1 MKQRWIV
8 LGMFFFWSMA
18 VVLASHSAHAQDIKA
33 RFRDRLPEINQL
45 KADGIVGE
53 NNQGYLAF
61 VGGRR
66 EKADVVA
73 AENADRKTVYESIAA
88 SQGTTA
94 DLVGR
99 RRAIQI
105 AKIAAPGEWLQDEAG
120 KWYRK

>member
-8 LGMFFFWSMA
+8 LGIFFFWSMA
-18 VVLASHSAHAQDIKA
+18 IVLASHSANAQDIKA
-33 RFRDRLPEINQL
+33 RFRDRLPEISQL
-45 KADGIVGE
+45 KASGIVGE
-53 NNQGYLAF
+53 NNQGFLEF

-105 AKIAAPGEWLQDEAG
+105 STIAGPGEWLQDDAG
-120 KWYRK
+120 NWYRK